1 MSRLTPRMQPH
12 AGTIFGDM
20 SALATRLGAVNL
32 GQGFPDT
39 DGPVELQD
47 AAIRAIREGHGNQ
60 YPPAHGLPE
69 LRQAIAEHQSR
80 FYGLEWDW
88 RDEVVVA
95 TGASEVIAA
104 AVLALADPGSQVA
117 LFDPYFDLYPAVIA
131 LAGAS
136 RLSAPLAGPE
146 LRPDI
151 DTLVAQLTPRTRVLL
166 LNSPHNPTGIV
177 LTPDELQRLA
187 QVAIQHDLIV
197 ISDEAYEHLWFDD
210 NRHIPIATL
219 PGMAERTITIG
230 SAGKTFSYTG
240 WKVGWATGPAD
251 LIAAVRVVRQ
261 HLSFVSSGPFQ
272 WAFAEGLRFPDSYFE
287 EFRAGLAAQRDHLSA
302 GLSALGMR
310 TLTTQGTYFITTDVT
325 DAGFASGTEFCD
337 WIPEHAG
344 VVAIPLS
351 ALSDHTDA
359 EPYVRWA
366 FCKQPSTLD
375 EALARLERA
384 LG

>member
-1 MSRLTPRMQPH
+1 MSRLTRRLQPYT
-12 AGTIFGDM
+12 GTIFGEM
-20 SALATRLGAVNL
+20 SALAGRLGAVNL

-39 DGPVELQD
+39 DGPRELQD
-47 AAIRAIREGHGNQ
+47 IAITAIRDGHGNQ

-69 LRQAIAEHQSR
+69 LRRAVADHHQR
-80 FYGLEWDW
+80 FYGLDVDW
-88 RDEVVVA
+88 HTDVVVG

-104 AVLALADPGSQVA
+104 SVLALTDPGSQVA

-131 LAGAS
+131 MAGAT
-136 RLSAPLAGPE
+136 RLTAPLAGPD

-151 DTLVAQLTPRTRVLL
+151 DTLVKQLTPRTRVLL

-177 LTPDELQRLA
+177 HTPDELRRLA
-187 QVAIQHDLIV
+187 RVAIDHDLIV

-219 PGMAERTITIG
+219 PGMAERTVTIG

-240 WKVGWATGPAD
+240 WKVGWATGPTD
-251 LIAAVRVVRQ
+251 LIAAVRVARQ
-261 HLSFVSSGPFQ
+261 HLSYVSSGPFQ

-287 EFRAGLAAQRDHLSA
+287 DFRAGLAAQRDHLTA

-310 TLTTQGTYFITTDVT
+310 TLTTQGTYFVTTDVT
-325 DAGFASGTEFCD
+325 DAGFASGTEFCE

-366 FCKQPSTLD
+366 FCKKPATLD
-375 EALARLERA
+375 EALARLTRA